1 MNLDLRF
8 RPGLGGHQVPKT
20 ACNTVCCG
28 INLDFMFRLF
38 LNQCLEGIRLPNS
51 LQDLLLRLLS
61 TDLLKLFP
69 GTSGFG
75 GDSDAVQGQVNE
87 QLTPASRDSFAALS
101 SDRFVLSFAALRSDG
116 FFFGVVK
123 VFCFVALSFLP
134 FGVKGSLTAA
144 PKICRRTNP
153 CL

>member
-1 MNLDLRF
+1 
-8 RPGLGGHQVPKT
+8 
-20 ACNTVCCG
+20 
-28 INLDFMFRLF
+28 MFRLI

-61 TDLLKLFP
+61 MDLLFP

-87 QLTPASRDSFAALS
+87 QLTPASRDAFAALS

-123 VFCFVALSFLP
+123 VFLWP
-134 FGVKGSLTAA
+134 
-144 PKICRRTNP
+144 
-153 CL
+153 